1 MTRKENA
8 NARLRQTASASRARG
23 ANKERRGE
31 NDGEKCESGS
41 EDSDG
46 RNGQMRTEE
55 QPEIVEE
62 GLKGGGGG
70 EREIAPL
77 NPANIATDRRKKET
91 RWNSV
96 QVYEKWRNK
105 NENSEYVNI
114 EYVLRRSR
122 QIYQVLKSNRSY
134 L

>member
-1 MTRKENA
+1 
-8 NARLRQTASASRARG
+8 
-23 ANKERRGE
+23 
-31 NDGEKCESGS
+31 
-41 EDSDG
+41 
-46 RNGQMRTEE
+46 MRTEE

-62 GLKGGGGG
+62 GLKGGG
-70 EREIAPL
+70 EREEIAPL

>member
-1 MTRKENA
+1 
-8 NARLRQTASASRARG
+8 
-23 ANKERRGE
+23 
-31 NDGEKCESGS
+31 
-41 EDSDG
+41 
-46 RNGQMRTEE
+46 MRTEE

-62 GLKGGGGG
+62 GLKEGGGG
-70 EREIAPL
+70 EREKIAPL
-77 NPANIATDRRKKET
+77 NPAYIATDRRKKGDT
-91 RWNSV
+91 RNSA

>member
-31 NDGEKCESGS
+31 NDRVTARNARAGAR
-41 EDSDG
+41 DSDG

-62 GLKGGGGG
+62 GLKEGGGGR
-70 EREIAPL
+70 EEIAPL

-96 QVYEKWRNK
+96 QVYEK
-105 NENSEYVNI
+105 
-114 EYVLRRSR
+114 
-122 QIYQVLKSNRSY
+122 
-134 L
+134 